1 MRMHAYLLS
10 LLALLLTAPIASAGD
25 HIDDDAGDRAA
36 TAAEAKDV
44 AMQMVDAWNT
54 MEWDRMIGLFA
65 EDAVFQSMMKEPVV
79 GRETIRP
86 RFLALVDGIERIELQ
101 IRNMAIDGNVVFLER
116 VDDFVYKGKH
126 SRIPVVGVLEIVDG
140 EVAAWRDYYDWAQ
153 LEEALSVEE

>member
-1 MRMHAYLLS
+1 MRMHVVLLS
-10 LLALLLTAPIASAGD
+10 LLLVPLVPQAGD
-25 HIDDDAGDRAA
+25 HAGTDPVE
-36 TAAEAKDV
+36 AEAEAV
-44 AMQMVDAWNT
+44 AMKMVDAWNT

-65 EDAVFQSMMKEPVV
+65 EDAVFQSMMKDPVI

-101 IRNMAIDGNVVFLER
+101 IRNMAINGNVVFLER

-126 SRIPVVGVLEIVDG
+126 SRIPVVGVLEIADG

-153 LEEALSVEE
+153 LEEALTVEE